1 LLYSFTGGSD
11 GHGPVKF
18 VMGKDGILF
27 GTTSNGG
34 TGHGT
39 LFALKP
45 PAAPGDTW
53 TKEILCSFAG
63 GSSGDDPSGVV
74 IGKDGVLYGTMAE
87 GGNSSCS
94 SDFLS
99 GCGTVFSVAPP
110 DSPGSHWVFSTLYGF
125 TGGDDGWNPSGVV
138 ISVDGRLIGTSYLGG
153 PATYNGAVFTLTP
166 PESAGESWTET
177 TLWGFPNSLDGTNPG
192 YGVVFGT
199 DGGLYGTVIG
209 GVFSLTN

>member
-63 GSSGDDPSGVV
+63 GSSGDDPSV
-74 IGKDGVLYGTMAE
+74 
-87 GGNSSCS
+87 
-94 SDFLS
+94 
-99 GCGTVFSVAPP
+99 
-110 DSPGSHWVFSTLYGF
+110 
-125 TGGDDGWNPSGVV
+125 
-138 ISVDGRLIGTSYLGG
+138 
-153 PATYNGAVFTLTP
+153 
-166 PESAGESWTET
+166 
-177 TLWGFPNSLDGTNPG
+177 
-192 YGVVFGT
+192 
-199 DGGLYGTVIG
+199 
-209 GVFSLTN
+209 